1 MNTNLYWTINMTVA
15 DEIKQII
22 FNLPLDEL
30 IALDEE
36 ISEKI
41 AATVMMKLAETGF
54 SEWNDPEEDI
64 YNDEP
69 A

>member
-1 MNTNLYWTINMTVA
+1 MTVA
-15 DEIKQII
+15 EIKQII

-41 AATVMMKLAETGF
+41 AATVMMQLAETGF
-54 SEWNDPEEDI
+54 PEWNDPEEDI
-64 YNDEP
+64 YNDENSANDEP
-69 A
+69 T

>member
-1 MNTNLYWTINMTVA
+1 MTVA
-15 DEIKQII
+15 EIKQII

-41 AATVMMKLAETGF
+41 ATTVMMQLAETGF
-54 SEWNDPEEDI
+54 PEWNDPEEDI
-64 YNDEP
+64 YNDGNSANDEP
-69 A
+69 T

>member
-1 MNTNLYWTINMTVA
+1 MTVA
-15 DEIKQII
+15 EIKQII
-22 FNLPLDEL
+22 FNLPLDEP

-64 YNDEP
+64 YNDENHENYQP
-69 A
+69 V

>member
-1 MNTNLYWTINMTVA
+1 MTVA
-15 DEIKQII
+15 EIKQII
-22 FNLPLDEL
+22 FNLPWDEP

-41 AATVMMKLAETGF
+41 AATVMMKLAETGC
-54 SEWNDPEEDI
+54 SEWSDPEEDI